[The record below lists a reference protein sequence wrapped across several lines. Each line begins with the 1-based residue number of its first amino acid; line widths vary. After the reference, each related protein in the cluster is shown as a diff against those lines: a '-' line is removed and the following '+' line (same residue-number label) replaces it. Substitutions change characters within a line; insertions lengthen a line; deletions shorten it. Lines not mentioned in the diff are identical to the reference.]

1 MVKNIFK
8 ARRKMRFVF
17 LIYRN
22 EIRTRLLAYRNE
34 VRKFEGMT
42 RRQQSHR
49 AHLAP
54 IKHMRGSASRSDHER
69 GSAPPPTLNG
79 VPPRAQR

>member
-42 RRQQSHR
+42 RRQQPCRALPARLKRGIKQRSRAFDGRVEVTHR
-49 AHLAP
+49 NQV
-54 IKHMRGSASRSDHER
+54 I
-69 GSAPPPTLNG
+69 
-79 VPPRAQR
+79 